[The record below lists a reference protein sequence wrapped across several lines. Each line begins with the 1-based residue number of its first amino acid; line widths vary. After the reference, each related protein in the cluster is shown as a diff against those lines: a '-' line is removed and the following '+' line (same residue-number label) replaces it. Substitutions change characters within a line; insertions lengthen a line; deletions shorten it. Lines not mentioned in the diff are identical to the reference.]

1 MIEGNNK
8 WAINGPYYERV
19 IEASTC
25 STRGEP
31 RGMRNGRSRRY
42 EENELE
48 IAYELRQFNESNVF
62 PSRSTE
68 WIHDLWTIV
77 ASRIGH
83 SCNIHPKA
91 RFRVHCQLA
100 ARIFPLS
107 LPPPPI
113 LRTRC
118 LSYRCVKGIKSL
130 SRSRL
135 IYHAINVRA
144 RKSLAGRRRGR
155 NARSSFL
162 DSLKVGVFPTFPLPP
177 FAATRIDRV
186 AYLSNI

>member
-1 MIEGNNK
+1 MFFHHVPQSG
-8 WAINGPYYERV
+8 Y
-19 IEASTC
+19 T
-25 STRGEP
+25 T
-31 RGMRNGRSRRY
+31 
-42 EENELE
+42 
-48 IAYELRQFNESNVF
+48 
-62 PSRSTE
+62 
-68 WIHDLWTIV
+68 WTIV

-100 ARIFPLS
+100 APIFLS
-107 LPPPPI
+107 LS
-113 LRTRC
+113 LFLLLSFLSFERDKSDARC

-162 DSLKVGVFPTFPLPP
+162 DSLKVGVFPTFPLHP
-177 FAATRIDRV
+177 FVLRIYRG
-186 AYLSNI
+186 LNIYI